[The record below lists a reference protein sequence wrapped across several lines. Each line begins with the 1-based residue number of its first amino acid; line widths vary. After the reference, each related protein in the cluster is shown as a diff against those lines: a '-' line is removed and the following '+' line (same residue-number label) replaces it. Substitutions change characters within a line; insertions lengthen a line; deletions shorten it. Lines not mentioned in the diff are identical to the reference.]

1 MSQLNHIHGI
11 KSSLRTLRARQATA
25 LVLRHIR
32 SKFPADYA
40 RLRERVREIRP
51 LSEEET
57 ADGTLG
63 EWKRLPCDP
72 DPDDPGTWD
81 QQAGMVYLAEHGDHH
96 LIATVAEELGHACT
110 RWIDLDRRG
119 EMPVEEWRSELT
131 ADWYAYRW
139 GFGSNIARS
148 RKTSDF
154 SHHGPRPGEEFEMN
168 GVKFRITRR
177 FVVHRLDS

>member
-1 MSQLNHIHGI
+1 MQPIHGI
-11 KSSLRTLRARQATA
+11 KSSLRTLRARQAVA
-25 LVLRHIR
+25 LVLRQIR
-32 SKFPADYA
+32 KRFPSDYV
-40 RLRERVREIRP
+40 RLKETVREIQP

-63 EWKRLPCDP
+63 EWKPLPC

-81 QQAGMVYLAEHGDHH
+81 QEPGVVCLAEHGDHD

-119 EMPVEEWRSELT
+119 KMPSEEWRSELT

-139 GFGSNIARS
+139 GFGRNIARS
-148 RKTSDF
+148 RKTRDF
-154 SHHGPRPGEEFEMN
+154 AHHGPRPGEQFEWN
-168 GVKFRITRR
+168 GVKYRITRR
-177 FVVHRLDS
+177 FVVHRLVN